1 MASCK
6 KCAALEREVAALK
19 ERNIDLEEQKS
30 QIEQEMMENEATLA
44 KVKQKVA
51 SIALW
56 EQKFTTFE
64 ELHNEVT
71 PEERKDLLRLHI
83 NYLIY
88 TPDGIQLALF
98 DPSNEAD
105 RSEVQRVV
113 ASSSLAGLEPATNGL
128 GSCYS
133 IL

>member
-1 MASCK
+1 
-6 KCAALEREVAALK
+6 
-19 ERNIDLEEQKS
+19 
-30 QIEQEMMENEATLA
+30 MMENEATLA

-56 EQKFTTFE
+56 EQKLTTFR
-64 ELHNEVT
+64 ELYNEAT

-88 TPDGIQLALF
+88 TLDGIQLALF

-113 ASSSLAGLEPATNGL
+113 ASGSLTGLEPATNGL

>member
-113 ASSSLAGLEPATNGL
+113 ASGSLGRTRT
-128 GSCYS
+128 CD
-133 IL
+133 